1 MGNVVAKLYNVS
13 SQQIVAQT
21 VTNSIGEY
29 LFDNVVAGEYYIKFE
44 YDTTKYKLADYKK
57 EGVTPDRN
65 SDAIISNYKVVT
77 DKISIVDRSIS
88 DIDIGLVRAGIF
100 DLSLDANLN
109 RIIVQDSKEMKTYE
123 MENSKLAK
131 VDINPKYANESEIYA
146 EYTVSVTNK
155 GEIAG
160 YVKRI
165 VDYLPEGL
173 SLDTGM
179 NPNWY
184 IGADGNAYTNELED
198 VLIQPGETKEVKIIL
213 TKKMTEDGTGIV
225 NNIFEI
231 AQTYNEYAI
240 ADIDSVEGNRAEGED
255 DMSSSDMIIG
265 IQTGG
270 GLINIMLISTTLIT
284 LLIALYV
291 IKIQVDKKTKEG
303 IV

>member
-1 MGNVVAKLYNVS
+1 
-13 SQQIVAQT
+13 
-21 VTNSIGEY
+21 
-29 LFDNVVAGEYYIKFE
+29 
-44 YDTTKYKLADYKK
+44 
-57 EGVTPDRN
+57 
-65 SDAIISNYKVVT
+65 
-77 DKISIVDRSIS
+77 
-88 DIDIGLVRAGIF
+88 
-100 DLSLDANLN
+100 
-109 RIIVQDSKEMKTYE
+109 
-123 MENSKLAK
+123 
-131 VDINPKYANESEIYA
+131 
-146 EYTVSVTNK
+146 
-155 GEIAG
+155 
-160 YVKRI
+160 
-165 VDYLPEGL
+165 
-173 SLDTGM
+173 M

>member
-1 MGNVVAKLYNVS
+1 
-13 SQQIVAQT
+13 
-21 VTNSIGEY
+21 
-29 LFDNVVAGEYYIKFE
+29 
-44 YDTTKYKLADYKK
+44 
-57 EGVTPDRN
+57 
-65 SDAIISNYKVVT
+65 
-77 DKISIVDRSIS
+77 
-88 DIDIGLVRAGIF
+88 
-100 DLSLDANLN
+100 
-109 RIIVQDSKEMKTYE
+109 MKTYE

-184 IGADGNAYTNELED
+184 IGADGNAYTNE
-198 VLIQPGETKEVKIIL
+198 
-213 TKKMTEDGTGIV
+213 
-225 NNIFEI
+225 
-231 AQTYNEYAI
+231 YAI